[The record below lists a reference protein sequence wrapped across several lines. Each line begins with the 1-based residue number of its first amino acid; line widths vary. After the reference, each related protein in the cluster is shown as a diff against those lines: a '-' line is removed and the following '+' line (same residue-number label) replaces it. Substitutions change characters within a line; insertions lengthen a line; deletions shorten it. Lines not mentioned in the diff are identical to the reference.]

1 MVKRIDLWAVAVVL
15 GLVMAFLLSGCR
27 TVQGIGMDLQ
37 LASESLETYAASG
50 N

>member
-15 GLVMAFLLSGCR
+15 GLVMAFLLSGCH
-27 TVQGIGMDLQ
+27 TVEGIGIDLQ
-37 LASESLETYAASG
+37 RVSRYTQE